1 MPHENQYEGFIKAGS
16 GRSSQAG
23 QEAASDD
30 KAEFQANW
38 FSAAK
43 QSLIMACGGRPVAT
57 VRCTE
62 MGERT
67 VRVAEVNLQP
77 TETSKAD
84 GVLHNQNP
92 PSLVYMP
99 TFHHG

>member
-30 KAEFQANW
+30 KAEVQASR
-38 FSAAK
+38 FIAAK
-43 QSLIMACGGRPVAT
+43 LSLIMACGGGSVPT

-67 VRVAEVNLQP
+67 VRIAEVNLQP
-77 TETSKAD
+77 TEASRAG